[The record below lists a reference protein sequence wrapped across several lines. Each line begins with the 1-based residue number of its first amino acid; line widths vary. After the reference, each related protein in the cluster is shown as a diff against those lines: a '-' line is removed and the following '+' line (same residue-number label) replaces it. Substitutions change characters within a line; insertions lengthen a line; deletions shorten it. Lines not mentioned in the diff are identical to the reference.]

1 MAELEKR
8 KKIDMKK
15 WDNGKTLENLRE
27 NRFTWHIIYE
37 RNYIVSLLMEDTG
50 ITWIEDLIERI

>member
-1 MAELEKR
+1 
-8 KKIDMKK
+8 MKK
-15 WDNGKTLENLRE
+15 WDNGKTLENIRE
-27 NRFTWHIIYE
+27 NTFTWYIIYE